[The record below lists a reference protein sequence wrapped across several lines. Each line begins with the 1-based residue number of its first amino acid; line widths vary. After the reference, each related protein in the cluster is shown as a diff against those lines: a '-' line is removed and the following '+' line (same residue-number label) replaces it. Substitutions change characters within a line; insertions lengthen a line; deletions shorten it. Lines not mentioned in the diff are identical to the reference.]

1 MALICC
7 IGNLGS
13 LHVFFILLSQDVNF
27 RAIIASDE
35 PALIF
40 VFFQDHIIFEKHY
53 DCSLALYTLFSVLCS
68 ETLFDPM
75 IDEIEPTFL
84 CLKYLNGHLIDIVDL
99 IGVRLVRINLILSLV
114 HDEDLIDETFYLVLR
129 WTILLL
135 FFRIH
140 FRDVVGR
147 WGVGF

>member
-1 MALICC
+1 MALIGC

-13 LHVFFILLSQDVNF
+13 LHVFVILLGQYVNF

-40 VFFQDHIIFEKHY
+40 VFFQDDIIFEKHY

-75 IDEIEPTFL
+75 IDKIEPAFL

-99 IGVRLVRINLILSLV
+99 IGVCLVRIHLILSLV
-114 HDEDLIDETFYLVLR
+114 HDEDLIYETFDLVLR
-129 WTILLL
+129 WSILLL

-147 WGVGF
+147 RCVNF